1 MPPPSSSIPN
11 YSPRPVLKY
20 VYYQA
25 PYLSSPPPFLP
36 PKCHADFPFR
46 CSRSRRGFLA
56 AIILLPVGTYIYFKS
71 REAEEK
77 KQQVR
82 VEEEGRRNWIQSENG
97 KSYQVDVKRSGGG
110 V

>member
-1 MPPPSSSIPN
+1 
-11 YSPRPVLKY
+11 L
-20 VYYQA
+20 
-25 PYLSSPPPFLP
+25 
-36 PKCHADFPFR
+36 
-46 CSRSRRGFLA
+46 LA
-56 AIILLPVGTYIYFKS
+56 AIILVPVGTYIYFKS

-97 KSYQVDVKRSGGG
+97 KGYQVDVKRSGGG